1 VGRGAV
7 VTDADSRISLSVIK
21 SLERRNIQ
29 TAVTTESQ
37 LALSCFSRYCR
48 NRIQCP
54 SPSRDVEGFMKTIRN
69 VARTG
74 RFQTIFPT
82 SDCSLMPISEH
93 RDKLIPFIKLP
104 IPSHES
110 LKQTFDKSLTLRIA
124 GEQGIP
130 TPVTDLPNSM
140 AGLREAAGRI
150 TYPAVIKPRWSWV
163 WNQGRATYSRPYYVN
178 SPSELVT
185 CYEKVHSTFA
195 FPLIQ
200 EYIPGY
206 NIQIAALFDNGEP
219 RAACC
224 IREHRMWPVTG
235 GNSVLRETVTLEPI
249 QMRCS
254 FSLLKALQWH
264 GVAEV
269 EFRVDSRDGLP
280 KLMEV
285 NGRFWASTDLA
296 SESGID
302 FPYLL
307 YKLANEERVP
317 SSFSYKK
324 GVKLRW
330 FGGDLNNLLNTL
342 KGGPGLVNV
351 ARSSR
356 ARDLLSFLRL
366 YEKDLH
372 YDSFSLDD
380 PLPFFITGA
389 SLSVLEKL
397 RRLLAALSG
406 DSLPEAAPRSPHS

>member
-1 VGRGAV
+1 VGSGAI

-29 TAVTTESQ
+29 TAVTAETQ
-37 LALSCFSRYCR
+37 LALSCFSRYCKL
-48 NRIQCP
+48 RIQCP
-54 SPSRDVEGFMKTIRN
+54 SPSRDVDGFIKTIQN
-69 VARTG
+69 VAKTG
-74 RFQTIFPT
+74 RFRTIFPT
-82 SDCSLMPISEH
+82 SDSSLMPISEH
-93 RDKLIPFIKLP
+93 REKLVPFIKLP

-110 LKQTFDKSLTLRIA
+110 LKQTFDKSLTLKA
-124 GEQGIP
+124 AVEQGIP
-130 TPVTDLPNSM
+130 TPETHVPNSM
-140 AGLREAAGRI
+140 AELRETAGRV

-163 WNQGRATYSRPYYVN
+163 WKQGRANYSRPYYVN
-178 SPSELVT
+178 SPSELVS
-185 CYEKVHSTFA
+185 CYERVHETFP

-206 NIQIAALFDNGEP
+206 NIQVAVLFDNAEP

-235 GNSVLRETVTLEPI
+235 GNSVLRETVTLEPFP
-249 QMRCS
+249 MRYS

-296 SESGID
+296 RESGID
-302 FPYLL
+302 FPHLL
-307 YKLANEERVP
+307 YKLANGDRVP

-330 FGGDLNNLLNTL
+330 FGGDLNNLLNSM

-356 ARDLLSFLRL
+356 ARDILSFLKL

-389 SLSVLEKL
+389 TLSILEKL
-397 RRLLAALSG
+397 RRLLATLSG
-406 DSLPEAAPRSPHS
+406 DSLPEATPRSPHS

>member
-1 VGRGAV
+1 
-7 VTDADSRISLSVIK
+7 
-21 SLERRNIQ
+21 
-29 TAVTTESQ
+29 
-37 LALSCFSRYCR
+37 
-48 NRIQCP
+48 
-54 SPSRDVEGFMKTIRN
+54 MKTIRN

-74 RFQTIFPT
+74 RFLTIFPT

-110 LKQTFDKSLTLRIA
+110 LKQAFDKSLTLRIA

-140 AGLREAAGRI
+140 AGIRETAERI

-163 WNQGRATYSRPYYVN
+163 WNKGRATYSRPYYVN

-206 NIQIAALFDNGEP
+206 NIQVAALFDNGEP

-249 QMRCS
+249 HVRCS

-269 EFRVDSRDGLP
+269 EFRIDSRDGLP

-296 SESGID
+296 RESGID

-317 SSFSYKK
+317 SSFSYRK

-330 FGGDLNNLLNTL
+330 FGGDLNNLLSTL

-351 ARSSR
+351 VRSSR
-356 ARDLLSFLRL
+356 ARDILSFLRL

-406 DSLPEAAPRSPHS
+406 DSLPEPGPR